1 MTQTDPL
8 EPAPWPD
15 RQDRQV
21 QAGERACPRTVRAR
35 LHIWVSGRVQGV
47 SFRAFVQQT
56 GTILGLTGWVR
67 NVGYD
72 QVETLAE
79 GERAALEEFAQAVE
93 RGPSGSHVDAARV
106 EWETPTGEF
115 RWFDVKHSV

>member
-1 MTQTDPL
+1 MPQADPL
-8 EPAPWPD
+8 EPA
-15 RQDRQV
+15 QV
-21 QAGERACPRTVRAR
+21 QASERARV
-35 LHIWVSGRVQGV
+35 HIWVSGRVQGV

-56 GTILGLTGWVR
+56 GTMLGLTGWVR

-79 GERAALEEFAQAVE
+79 GERAALEEFAQAVQT
-93 RGPSGSHVDAARV
+93 GPRASHVDAARV

>member
-1 MTQTDPL
+1 MTQTDP
-8 EPAPWPD
+8 
-15 RQDRQV
+15 
-21 QAGERACPRTVRAR
+21 GERAR

-47 SFRAFVQQT
+47 SFRAFVQQS
-56 GTILGLTGWVR
+56 GMMLGLSGWVR

-79 GERAALEEFAQAVE
+79 GECAALEEFAQAVQS
-93 RGPSGSHVDAARV
+93 GPRGSHVEDARV

-115 RWFDVKHSV
+115 RWFEVEHSV

>member
-1 MTQTDPL
+1 MTQTDP
-8 EPAPWPD
+8 
-15 RQDRQV
+15 
-21 QAGERACPRTVRAR
+21 GERAR

-47 SFRAFVQQT
+47 SFRAFVQQS
-56 GTILGLTGWVR
+56 GMMLGLSGWVR

-79 GERAALEEFAQAVE
+79 GECAALEEFAQAVQS
-93 RGPSGSHVDAARV
+93 GPRGSHVEDARV

-115 RWFDVKHSV
+115 RWFEVKHSV

>member
-1 MTQTDPL
+1 MTQA
-8 EPAPWPD
+8 AP
-15 RQDRQV
+15 
-21 QAGERACPRTVRAR
+21 GERAR

-47 SFRAFVQQT
+47 SFRAFVQQS
-56 GTILGLTGWVR
+56 GMMLGLSGWVR

-79 GERAALEEFAQAVE
+79 GECAALEEFAQAVQS
-93 RGPSGSHVDAARV
+93 GPRGSHVEDARV

-115 RWFDVKHSV
+115 RWFEVKHSV